1 MKVSIVFPAYNEEK
15 RITNT
20 LVAFDDFFNQKKE
33 QDNLDYELLVVVN
46 GTTDRTLEV
55 VKKLQQNRPHIRMLN
70 TPQGGK
76 GWAIKLGFQD
86 ALTRDNDIIGF
97 NDADMSTSPEEYY
110 KLIRS
115 ISHVDGIIASR
126 YMPGAVVTPPRP
138 KIKRWG
144 SKLFYEPLI
153 RLLFGMKY
161 YDYQC
166 GAKIFKRHVISTIAP
181 AITVHQWAIDLE
193 LLYLCKRNNYSVYE
207 FPTVWV
213 EKDGSKLR
221 MFSSGMKMLTT
232 LFALRWHYLKK
243 NSL

>member
-1 MKVSIVFPAYNEEK
+1 MKVSIVFPAYNEEQ

-20 LVAFDDFFNQKKE
+20 LVAFDDFFKQKKE
-33 QDNLDYELLVVVN
+33 QDNLDYELLVVIN
-46 GTTDRTLEV
+46 GTTDKTVQV
-55 VKKLQQNRPHIRMLN
+55 VQRLQQSRPQICMIN

-115 ISHVDGIIASR
+115 LSNVDGIIASR
-126 YMPGAVVTPPRP
+126 YMPGALVIPPRP

-144 SKLFYEPLI
+144 SRFFYEPLI
-153 RLLFGMKY
+153 RLLFGMNY

-166 GAKIFKRHVISTIAP
+166 GAKIFKRPVITTITP
-181 AITVHQWAIDLE
+181 DISVHQWAIDLE

-221 MFSSGMKMLTT
+221 MFSSGMKMLGTVC
-232 LFALRWHYLKK
+232 ALRWQYFKK
-243 NSL
+243 NNL